1 MERRSDLGDLRAKTL
16 QHRLDHV
23 IAQDDDAAFFEL
35 RRQMTITKMPGQFR
49 QMPAI
54 PWRDLVER
62 FIRRNDLGHPPILEN
77 KHVAMLER
85 DSLGQIDKDLFAQ
98 L

>member
-1 MERRSDLGDLRAKTL
+1 M
-16 QHRLDHV
+16 
-23 IAQDDDAAFFEL
+23 IAQDDNPVLFEL

-62 FIRRNDLGHPPILEN
+62 FIRRNDLGHPPILKN

-85 DSLGQIDKDLFAQ
+85 DSLGQIDEDLFT
-98 L
+98 LL